1 MLTILLRHQIRIDAT
16 QQKRNPGSKNTVS
29 DALSRDSF
37 TVTVKQRLMRE
48 SYQALLS
55 EAVGMVNDDV
65 QDRSRFKAAVVKECI
80 RDILREQLSGVQYDP
95 DEVGVLSR
103 SLADC
108 IKDKLKDVGFDRY
121 KLVVQVVIGEQRGE
135 GVNSLKGSDDFFL
148 SHQDGCQV
156 FLGC

>member
-1 MLTILLRHQIRIDAT
+1 MLLW
-16 QQKRNPGSKNTVS
+16 
-29 DALSRDSF
+29 
-37 TVTVKQRLMRE
+37 
-48 SYQALLS
+48 
-55 EAVGMVNDDV
+55 
-65 QDRSRFKAAVVKECI
+65 FKAAVVKECI

-135 GVNSLKGSDDFFL
+135 GVKMAARCFWDADTDSYAQDIFMNDSLFCVAAAFGSYFY
-148 SHQDGCQV
+148 
-156 FLGC
+156 